1 MNVPLL
7 RLQSLSATLSG
18 SPVLHDIS
26 FQVEN
31 GEFFSLLGPSGCGK
45 TTLLRIIAGF
55 LAPADG
61 ALFWQ
66 NKDVTK
72 TPPQGRDLNL
82 VFQNYALFPHLNV
95 FENVAFGL
103 RMQKR
108 PEAEIR
114 ERVMDALTLVR
125 MNGHAKR
132 AVQELSGG
140 QQQRIALAR
149 AVAPRPSLVLLDEPL
164 GALDLQLRKEMQWEL
179 KSLQRQLGMT
189 FLYVTHDQ
197 EEAFAMSDRIAI
209 LNGGRVEQVASPEE
223 LYLHPASRFVARFI
237 GTANF
242 IPVERLS
249 EDRARFVGSSA
260 ECLLHSAQGSNGR
273 ASALGDV
280 LVRPEQIDVKT
291 HAEGTAVLAGRVEKR
306 QFLGAVVRY
315 QIALSSESPC
325 VVTVDQPS
333 VGERAWAEGE
343 NVQVRVMPPLLHFFP
358 RSTEE

>member
-7 RLQSLSATLSG
+7 RLQSLSASLAG
-18 SPVLHDIS
+18 SRVLDDIS
-26 FQVEN
+26 FQVES

-55 LAPADG
+55 LAPTEG
-61 ALFWQ
+61 NLFWL
-66 NKDVTK
+66 NKDVTRSS
-72 TPPQGRDLNL
+72 PQCRDLNL

-103 RMQKR
+103 RMQKKS
-108 PEAEIR
+108 EGEIR
-114 ERVMDALTLVR
+114 DRVMDALGLVR
-125 MNGHAKR
+125 MSAHAKR

-209 LNGGRVEQVASPEE
+209 LNGGRIEQVASPEN
-223 LYLHPASRFVARFI
+223 LYTHPASRFVARFI

-242 IPVERLS
+242 IPVQRLS
-249 EDRARFVGSSA
+249 ESRARFSGHAA
-260 ECLLHSAQGSNGR
+260 ECDLHITPPMEGMTDHS
-273 ASALGDV
+273 GDV
-280 LVRPEQIDVKT
+280 LARPEHFSFQITSADAST
-291 HAEGTAVLAGRVEKR
+291 LEGRVEKR
-306 QFLGAVVRY
+306 QFLGANVRY
-315 QIALSSESPC
+315 QIALQCDPPC

-333 VGERAWAEGE
+333 VGAPPWSEGQ
-343 NVQVRVMPPLLHFFP
+343 QVSLRVTPPRLHYFP
-358 RSTEE
+358 GNPA